1 MPKDWECKDWDC
13 KDPKGKLAGNKKRV
27 VLILSRVHG
36 GEQPA
41 SFIAQGTD
49 KIVSF
54 LNVKCD
60 LDSHTKGS
68 GPSSKSK
75 SLLYGDP
82 RLNYKLIT
90 FYTYYGSRDHWTRR
104 ERSLAG
110 RQRNLIA
117 IFCVQDQ

>member
-49 KIVSF
+49 
-54 LNVKCD
+54 
-60 LDSHTKGS
+60 
-68 GPSSKSK
+68 
-75 SLLYGDP
+75 
-82 RLNYKLIT
+82 
-90 FYTYYGSRDHWTRR
+90 
-104 ERSLAG
+104 
-110 RQRNLIA
+110 
-117 IFCVQDQ
+117 